1 MKRRNNSTETG
12 KEREHI
18 ALGLQETLQEALEM
32 SLEKTLEG
40 VVTCLYQRNNAKS
53 RLYEELIDMTDRALL
68 KIALKRSNDV
78 KTAAADFLGINRNTL
93 QKKLVK
99 LGME

>member
-1 MKRRNNSTETG
+1 MKKRNNSHGTE
-12 KEREHI
+12 KQRENN
-18 ALGLQETLQEALEM
+18 ASALQEALEI
-32 SLEKTLEG
+32 SLEKTMED
-40 VVTCLYQRNNAKS
+40 VVTCLYQQNNLKS

-68 KIALKRSNDV
+68 KIALRRSHDV
-78 KTAAADFLGINRNTL
+78 KTAAAGFLGINRNTL